1 MTMPGTAKGLQSRVV
16 NRYRRAVLALILV
29 SAALTAAT
37 GVAARSGQAGTGSA
51 QENYVI
57 GRQDVL
63 NVTVFEQPEMSG
75 KFTVQPDGNC
85 TLPLVGR
92 MPTAGL
98 TLREFEAQLTK
109 RLADGFVRK
118 PQVTVSLD
126 QFRGRRVFI
135 FGGVGSPGTY
145 ALSDDMTLIEA
156 LAKAGYNAASE
167 AVIVRSPGA
176 RGPVMPEQAREG
188 EVIRVNLREFEKDVE
203 GGRLSR
209 NVVLM
214 DNDTIFVP
222 RTDRTRVFVS
232 GEIRNPGAYSIPEGT
247 TVLQAIT
254 LAGGITE
261 RASTGRIK
269 ISRLVNGKQKS
280 IKANLGD
287 TVQPGDTI
295 IVPERYF

>member
-1 MTMPGTAKGLQSRVV
+1 MVESRVLSRGWV
-16 NRYRRAVLALILV
+16 GVIVAVVLASFGV
-29 SAALTAAT
+29 MGAQAAT
-37 GVAARSGQAGTGSA
+37 RQPEQAVTGTA

-57 GRQDVL
+57 GRQDVV
-63 NVTVFEQPEMSG
+63 NVTVFDQPDLSG

-85 TLPLVGR
+85 TFPLVGR
-92 MPTAGL
+92 MATAGL
-98 TLREFEAQLTK
+98 TLRELEAQLTR
-109 RLADGFVRK
+109 RLADGFVRN
-118 PQVTVSLD
+118 PQVTASLD

-135 FGGVGSPGTY
+135 FGGVAAPGTY
-145 ALSDDMTLIEA
+145 ALSDNMTLIEA

-176 RGPVMPEQAREG
+176 KGPVMPEQAGEG

-203 GGRLSR
+203 SGQLSR

-232 GEIRNPGAYSIPEGT
+232 GEVRNPGAYSIPEGT

-254 LAGGITE
+254 LAGGITD
-261 RASTGRIK
+261 RAATGRIK

-280 IKANLGD
+280 IKASLGD
-287 TVQPGDTI
+287 IVQPGDTI